1 MSDRPTVAM
10 LFGGQS
16 AEHEVSVQ
24 SGRNVHAALLEAG
37 FPVVPIGI
45 DEDGIWRLAP
55 EVKLP
60 EPDWPEVAM
69 LPGRGGEILVLDE
82 SRKGIAVDV
91 VFPVLHGPNGEDGS
105 VQGLLQLANVAFV
118 GCGLFASALCM
129 DKVFAKQQLQSAG
142 IPTVKGLA
150 FEREWAPSYEA
161 VTAELGATLFVKPAN
176 MGSSVGVSKV
186 EDAAGYEAAL
196 DRAFRH
202 DRKLLVESFAEGR
215 EIECAVL
222 SLESLR
228 ASAVGEIV
236 PAGSHGFY
244 SYDAKYLDAEGAKL
258 IYPAALT
265 NEQKECVQELALAAA
280 RATGCEGMVRVD
292 FFLKADGSLLV
303 NELNTIPGFTQISMY
318 PKLWEISGVPPA
330 KLVSHL
336 VEHARSRFSRERQL
350 LQVPGAC

>member
-1 MSDRPTVAM
+1 MSEARRVAM

-24 SGRNVHAALLEAG
+24 SGHNVHAALIAAG
-37 FPVVPIGI
+37 YEVVAIGI
-45 DEDGIWRLAP
+45 DESGVWRLAP
-55 EVKLP
+55 EVGLP
-60 EPDWPEVAM
+60 DPAWPEVAM
-69 LPGRGGEILVLDE
+69 LPGGGGDILVLGPDQQ
-82 SRKGIAVDV
+82 RIAIDV

-129 DKVFAKQQLQSAG
+129 DKIYAKQQLDAAG
-142 IPTVKGLA
+142 IATVKGLW
-150 FEREWAPSYEA
+150 FERKSAISYEQA
-161 VTAELGATLFVKPAN
+161 VGELGSLLFVKPAN

-196 DRAFRH
+196 SRAFRH
-202 DRKLLVESFAEGR
+202 DGRVLVESFAEGR

-222 SLESLR
+222 SLEDLQ
-228 ASAVGEIV
+228 ASEPGEIV
-236 PAGSHGFY
+236 PAGGHGFY

-258 IYPAALT
+258 IYPAEILPEVKAEVQALS
-265 NEQKECVQELALAAA
+265 LAAA
-280 RATGCEGMVRVD
+280 HAMSCEGMVRVD
-292 FFLKADGSLLV
+292 FFLQADGNLLV

-330 KLVSHL
+330 QLVTHL
-336 VEHARSRFSRERQL
+336 VEHARRRFSQEAALMQI
-350 LQVPGAC
+350 PEAC

>member
-16 AEHEVSVQ
+16 AEHEVSVH
-24 SGRNVHAALLEAG
+24 SGRNVHAALVEAG
-37 FPVVPIGI
+37 YPVVLIGI
-45 DEDGIWRLAP
+45 DEGGVWRLAP

-69 LPGRGGEILVLDE
+69 LPGRGGEILVLGAE
-82 SRKGIAVDV
+82 QRKLTCDL
-91 VFPVLHGPNGEDGS
+91 VFPVLHGPNGEDGT
-105 VQGLLQLANVAFV
+105 VQGLLQLAGVAFV

-129 DKVFAKQQLQSAG
+129 DKVFAKQQLAAAG
-142 IPTVKGLA
+142 LPVVKGLW
-150 FEREWAPSYEA
+150 FEREQALDYAA
-161 VTAELGATLFVKPAN
+161 VVRELGTTLFVKPAN

-186 EDAAGYEAAL
+186 EDAAGYAAAL

-202 DRKLLVESFAEGR
+202 DGKVLVESFAKGR

-222 SLESLR
+222 SLDSLQ
-228 ASAVGEIV
+228 ASELGEIV
-236 PAGSHGFY
+236 PTGGHGFY

-258 IYPAALT
+258 IFPAALSD
-265 NEQKECVQELALAAA
+265 EERARARDLAVAAA
-280 RATGCEGMVRVD
+280 RAMGCEGMVRVD
-292 FFLKADGSLLV
+292 FFLTEDGDFLV

-330 KLVSHL
+330 KLVTHL
-336 VEHARSRFSRERQL
+336 VAHALHRFSREAAL
-350 LQVPGAC
+350 EQVPEA